1 MKIVLKKIIIIYL
14 IVLGFFLVLGFFMG
28 NINIGF
34 YVFGMLSLVSLP
46 FVSIYL
52 YESYQKIKE
61 SRLIEK
67 YQNLLKSFINEHYNT
82 LTNKYSM
89 LTYQD
94 DYGNWK
100 YERFFHELEYF
111 VKNVVYKDIFV
122 ENDTVLK
129 TKRDV
134 WNIFIQTMEE
144 RGFKEENLSYP
155 IDTALDPYEFEK
167 HCASI
172 LRNAGFTA
180 KATKGSGDQG
190 VDVVAE
196 KNGIKVVMQCKLY
209 SQAVSNTAVQEVNT
223 GKSYYKADYAV
234 VVSNNTYTVSAR
246 QLAKSCGV
254 LLLHIN
260 DLANL
265 EKLLNFPKEN
275 SNSSQI

>member
-1 MKIVLKKIIIIYL
+1 MKIVLKRIIIIYL
-14 IVLGFFLVLGFFMG
+14 IVLGFFLFLGFCVG
-28 NINIGF
+28 NIGAGF
-34 YVFGMLSLVSLP
+34 YVFGMLSLGSLP

-52 YESYQKIKE
+52 YKSYQKIK
-61 SRLIEK
+61 
-67 YQNLLKSFINEHYNT
+67 YQNCIKSFVDKHYNT

-89 LTYQD
+89 LAYQD
-94 DYGNWK
+94 DYGNWI

-122 ENDTVLK
+122 EKDTVLK
-129 TKRDV
+129 TKWDV
-134 WNIFIQTMEE
+134 WNIFIQTIDE

-155 IDTALDPYEFEK
+155 INSVLDPYEFEK

-172 LRNAGFTA
+172 LRNAGFIA

-196 KNGIKVVMQCKLY
+196 KKGIKVVIQCKLY
-209 SQAVSNTAVQEVNT
+209 YSQPVSNTAVQEVNA
-223 GKSYYKADYAV
+223 GKSYYKADYAI
-234 VVSNNTYTVSAR
+234 VVSNNTYTDSAR

-254 LLLHIN
+254 LLLHVN

-265 EKLLNFPKEN
+265 EKLLNFPKES
-275 SNSSQI
+275 SNSSHI

>member
-1 MKIVLKKIIIIYL
+1 MKIVLKRIIIIYL
-14 IVLGFFLVLGFFMG
+14 LVLGFFLFLGFCVG
-28 NINIGF
+28 NIGVGF
-34 YVFGMLSLVSLP
+34 YVFGMLSLGSLP

-67 YQNLLKSFINEHYNT
+67 YQNRLKIFVDKHYNT

-89 LTYQD
+89 LAYQD
-94 DYGNWK
+94 DYGNWI
-100 YERFFHELEYF
+100 YERFFRELEYF

-129 TKRDV
+129 TKWDV

-196 KNGIKVVMQCKLY
+196 KNGIKVVIQCKLY

-265 EKLLNFPKEN
+265 EKLLNFPKEKF
-275 SNSSQI
+275 

>member
-1 MKIVLKKIIIIYL
+1 MKTILKKITIIYL
-14 IVLGFFLVLGFFMG
+14 IVLGFFLFLGFCMK
-28 NINIGF
+28 NIGIGF
-34 YVFGMLSLVSLP
+34 YVFGILFLISLP
-46 FVSIYL
+46 FISIYL

-61 SRLIEK
+61 SKSVEK
-67 YQNLLKSFINEHYNT
+67 YQNCLRLLIDKHYST

-94 DYGNWK
+94 DYGNWI
-100 YERFFHELEYF
+100 YERFLHELEYF
-111 VKNVVYKDIFV
+111 VKNVVYKNIPV
-122 ENDTVLK
+122 ENDTIKK
-129 TKRDV
+129 TKWDV
-134 WNIFIQTMEE
+134 WNIFIQTMEK

-155 IDTALDPYEFEK
+155 INAALDPYEFEK

-172 LRNAGFTA
+172 LRNVGFTA

-196 KNGIKVVMQCKLY
+196 KNGIKVAIQCKLY
-209 SQAVSNTAVQEVNT
+209 SQAVNNTAVQEVNT

-234 VVSNNTYTVSAR
+234 VVSNNTYTISAR

-275 SNSSQI
+275 SNSSYI